1 MFVRLTTRRTV
12 FSLMTIILFA
22 LRSWMMFYLMRLV
35 GTGVYSLVSVSFML
49 CGITA
54 ILFFGKGALEG
65 LIFSVVVC
73 LQEVFS
79 ELSLSVLEIRSIMRS
94 PESPAI
100 VFVDW
105 SSVILRSCSHSL
117 L

>member
-1 MFVRLTTRRTV
+1 
-12 FSLMTIILFA
+12 
-22 LRSWMMFYLMRLV
+22 MMFYLMRLV